1 MKWQIV
7 CVGKPA
13 LTWAKAGLEDYQNRL
28 KRTATVDFTVLREG
42 GTASETAKK
51 MLAASE
57 DSIRIVLD
65 ERGKQISSMAFA
77 SWIDKH
83 QQAGTKRVSF
93 LIGGANGHSEEVR
106 TAAHEVWSLSTMT
119 LQHELALVVLM
130 EQLYRAYSILG
141 GSPYHRE

>member
-1 MKWQIV
+1 MKWQII

-13 LTWAKAGLEDYQNRL
+13 LSWAKAGFEDYQSRL
-28 KRTATVDFTVLREG
+28 RRSASLDFTVLREG
-42 GTASETAKK
+42 GAEAETSRK

-65 ERGKQISSMAFA
+65 ERGKQLSSKAFA
-77 SWIDKH
+77 AWIDRH
-83 QQAGTKRVSF
+83 QQAGTKRISF

-106 TAAHEVWSLSTMT
+106 SAAHEVWSLSAMT

-130 EQLYRAYSILG
+130 EQLYRAYSILNG
-141 GSPYHRE
+141 APYHRE

>member
-28 KRTATVDFTVLREG
+28 
-42 GTASETAKK
+42 K

-106 TAAHEVWSLSTMT
+106 TAAHEVWSLSAMT